1 MKKTLDFKNG
11 EILINTDKDN
21 IVRKNFSLKQETI
34 EQIKDI
40 ADMLNCTESKAVEQS
55 LKVVTKLIAE
65 KEQKQNDETVTVI
78 KGKRYTQEEYA
89 QLSKKFDEWD
99 NETCKGYM
107 ILAMKKAGFHR
118 EDVQKA
124 LESLRWIFDDTTLEL
139 AKEEYTE
146 WYFRNE
152 QF

>member
-40 ADMLNCTESKAVEQS
+40 AEMLNCTESKAVEQS

>member
-65 KEQKQNDETVTVI
+65 KDKVEKKVKKDLLSEQNLRQMQKYYREL
-78 KGKRYTQEEYA
+78 GM
-89 QLSKKFDEWD
+89 KFD
-99 NETCKGYM
+99 
-107 ILAMKKAGFHR
+107 
-118 EDVQKA
+118 
-124 LESLRWIFDDTTLEL
+124 
-139 AKEEYTE
+139 KEEVKQSIKEMLEQYSVVDLI
-146 WYFRNE
+146 RNNYIS
-152 QF
+152 

>member
-146 WYFRNE
+146 WYFRN
-152 QF
+152 

>member
-78 KGKRYTQEEYA
+78 KGKRYTQEAYA

>member
-1 MKKTLDFKNG
+1 M
-11 EILINTDKDN
+11 
-21 IVRKNFSLKQETI
+21 
-34 EQIKDI
+34 
-40 ADMLNCTESKAVEQS
+40 
-55 LKVVTKLIAE
+55 KVVTKLIAE

>member
-107 ILAMKKAGFHR
+107 ILAMKKAGFRR